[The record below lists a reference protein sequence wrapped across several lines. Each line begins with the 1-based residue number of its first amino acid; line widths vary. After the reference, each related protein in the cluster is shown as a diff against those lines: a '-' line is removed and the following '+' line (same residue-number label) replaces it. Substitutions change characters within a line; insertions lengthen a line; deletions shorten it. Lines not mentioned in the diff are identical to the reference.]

1 MGFAVFKKPR
11 PRGATCPACSSTS
24 ILHDYNRGEQV
35 CTRCG
40 LVILDKLLEP
50 GPEWRSV
57 HGEGPERADVSSGL
71 DVTRHDL
78 GLGSRF
84 EISREFSPAQRAR
97 LRRLRVL
104 QEQSRAGSWAAKSLR
119 DAMVELGKIC
129 GDLSLPKG
137 VRAEASVN
145 YRRAKAGGMTVGR
158 DMRQVI
164 GAVVFFTC
172 RLRGLPRTEK
182 EVARVFSSR
191 YGTSSGV
198 ARRSI
203 HRLVRL
209 LREVLE
215 VEERRVTAEDY
226 VGRFA
231 PQLHLSDVAVE
242 QAREILRRL
251 PRSFRTKPQLFLAA
265 VLIYVGA
272 KRAGDDITLQDVAK
286 AMNVG
291 ISSLSQNAAR
301 LKALLAEE

>member
-1 MGFAVFKKPR
+1 
-11 PRGATCPACSSTS
+11 
-24 ILHDYNRGEQV
+24 
-35 CTRCG
+35 
-40 LVILDKLLEP
+40 
-50 GPEWRSV
+50 
-57 HGEGPERADVSSGL
+57 
-71 DVTRHDL
+71 
-78 GLGSRF
+78 
-84 EISREFSPAQRAR
+84 
-97 LRRLRVL
+97 
-104 QEQSRAGSWAAKSLR
+104 
-119 DAMVELGKIC
+119 MVELGKIC

-145 YRRAKAGGMTVGR
+145 YRRAKANGMTVGR
-158 DMRQVI
+158 DMRQVM

-172 RLRGLPRTEK
+172 RLRGLPRTEE
-182 EVARVFSSR
+182 EVVRVFSSR

-231 PQLHLSDVAVE
+231 PQLHLSGVAVE

-291 ISSLSQNAAR
+291 VSSLSQNSAR
-301 LKALLAEE
+301 LKKLLGKE